1 MSSPIA
7 VTIDG
12 PSGAGKSV
20 VGRLLAHRLGYTF
33 VDTGAMYRAVTWLA
47 LQRGLNPADETALG
61 RLAEQTRIEITR
73 PSVEDGRAY
82 SVFVDDQDITW
93 AIRGSDVE
101 GLVSVVSSIPG
112 VREALVAQ
120 QRVMG
125 NSGGIVMVGR
135 DIGTVVLP
143 QAELKIY
150 LTASPGE
157 RARRRFLELAARGE
171 EVDQARLHD
180 EMVRRDRIDSERTH
194 SPLRPAE
201 DAHVVDTE
209 DRTVDEVV
217 MEIEC
222 LLPLT

>member
-1 MSSPIA
+1 MA
-7 VTIDG
+7 
-12 PSGAGKSV
+12 
-20 VGRLLAHRLGYTF
+20 GRLLAQRLGYTF

-47 LQRGLNPADETALG
+47 LQRGLDPADEMALAG
-61 RLAEQTRIEITR
+61 LAEHTRIEITR

-101 GLVSVVSSIPG
+101 GLVSAVSSIRG
-112 VREALVAQ
+112 VREALVAR

-125 NSGGIVMVGR
+125 ESGGIVMVGR

-143 QAELKIY
+143 QAALKIY
-150 LTASPGE
+150 LTASPRE
-157 RARRRFLELAARGE
+157 RARRRFLELVDRGE
-171 EVDQARLHD
+171 EVDQASLHD
-180 EMVRRDRIDSERTH
+180 EMVRRDTIDSERAY

-201 DAHVVDTE
+201 DAHLIETE

-217 MEIEC
+217 MEIVR
-222 LLPLT
+222 LLPVT